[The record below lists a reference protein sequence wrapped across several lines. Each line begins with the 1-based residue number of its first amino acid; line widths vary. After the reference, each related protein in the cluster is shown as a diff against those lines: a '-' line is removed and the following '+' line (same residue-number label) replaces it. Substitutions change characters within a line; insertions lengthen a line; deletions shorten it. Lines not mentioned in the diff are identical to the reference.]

1 MERCIVI
8 GAGKLETEFLSE
20 FSWRP
25 SDFIICAD
33 GGLRHAQQ
41 VGIRPDLL
49 IGDQDSFTEGFPEGI
64 PALTCLPEKD
74 DSDMMLAVKEGISRG
89 YREFVLLG
97 ATGGRFDHTLANLQ
111 TIAYG
116 LEQGVSVTIADQYN
130 LISMLRED
138 TVFLPRM
145 DGCYLSVFSYTP
157 SCEGVTL
164 TGVKYPLTGAR
175 LTNWFPLG
183 LSNEISAERAQITV
197 EKGTLVVVVS
207 KDRQK

>member
-1 MERCIVI
+1 MGRCIVI
-8 GAGKLETEFLSE
+8 GAGELEQGFLAD
-20 FSWRP
+20 FSWRAD
-25 SDFIICAD
+25 DFVICAD
-33 GGLRHAQQ
+33 GGLRYAKQA
-41 VGIRPDLL
+41 GIHPDLL
-49 IGDQDSFTEGFPEGI
+49 IGDQDSFAEGFPEDI
-64 PALTCLPEKD
+64 PALTCRPEKD
-74 DSDMMLAVKEGISRG
+74 DSDMMLAVKEGIARG

-116 LEQGVSVTIADQYN
+116 LEQGAYITIADRYN
-130 LISMLRED
+130 LVSMLREG

-157 SCEGVTL
+157 SCERVTL
-164 TGVKYPLTGAR
+164 SGVKYPLSGAR

-183 LSNEISAERAQITV
+183 LSNEILADRAQITV

-207 KDRQK
+207 KDRQR

>member
-1 MERCIVI
+1 MGRCMII
-8 GAGKLETEFLSE
+8 GAGELEPDFLSD
-20 FSWRP
+20 FSWRAD
-25 SDFIICAD
+25 DFIICAD
-33 GGLRHAQQ
+33 GGLRYAKQA
-41 VGIRPDLL
+41 GIRPDLL
-49 IGDQDSFTEGFPEGI
+49 VGDQDSFTEGFPEGI
-64 PALTCLPEKD
+64 PALTCRPEKD
-74 DSDMMLAVKEGISRG
+74 DSDMMLALKEGISRG
-89 YREFVLLG
+89 YQEFVLLG

-111 TIAYG
+111 TVAYG
-116 LEQGVSVTIADQYN
+116 LEQGVFVTIADRYN

-164 TGVKYPLTGAR
+164 SGVKYPLSGAK

-183 LSNEISAERAQITV
+183 LSNEILAQSAQITV

>member
-1 MERCIVI
+1 MGRCMII
-8 GAGKLETEFLSE
+8 GAGELEPDFLSD
-20 FSWRP
+20 FSWRAD
-25 SDFIICAD
+25 DFIICAD
-33 GGLRHAQQ
+33 GGLRYAKQA
-41 VGIRPDLL
+41 GIRPDLL
-49 IGDQDSFTEGFPEGI
+49 VGDQDSFTEGFPGGI
-64 PALTCLPEKD
+64 PALTCRPEKD
-74 DSDMMLAVKEGISRG
+74 DSDMMLALKEGISRG
-89 YREFVLLG
+89 YQEFVLLG

-111 TIAYG
+111 TVAYG
-116 LEQGVSVTIADQYN
+116 LEQGVFVTIADRYN

-164 TGVKYPLTGAR
+164 SGVKYPLSGAK

-183 LSNEISAERAQITV
+183 LSNEILAQSAQITV